1 MEFDAV
7 SIVDVWLG
15 PVLLLSPV
23 LGRDVALVFGMP
35 PMVPSVPSVPFGP

>member
-23 LGRDVALVFGMP
+23 LGREVVLLVFGMP
-35 PMVPSVPSVPFGP
+35 PIVPSVPFGP